1 MPCNG
6 KYQTTKHISNIYTT
20 KQIYQ
25 IKKKYL
31 MLNVTF
37 GNQNQNPEFARNKF
51 DEWDDDYQTDAI
63 YNIHLKI
70 TNSVDWLN

>member
-51 DEWDDDYQTDAI
+51 DE
-63 YNIHLKI
+63 
-70 TNSVDWLN
+70 